1 MLIALAIALAWLA
14 GGACYLTSEHQRL
27 RAQRLPAQP
36 ARALASIAAM
46 ASVACWWLATG
57 PSAGIASA
65 FMSLCFGLLFWPYA
79 AGGWQWLRADRGDV
93 HVE

>member
-27 RAQRLPAQP
+27 RAQRLA
-36 ARALASIAAM
+36 ARPTRAISLIAAI
-46 ASVACWWLATG
+46 ASLACWWLAAG
-57 PSAGIASA
+57 ASAGIASA

-79 AGGWQWLRADRGDV
+79 AGGLCWLRGHA

>member
-14 GGACYLTSEHQRL
+14 GGVCYLTSVHQRL
-27 RAQRLPAQP
+27 RTQRLSAQP
-36 ARALASIAAM
+36 ARALALAAAI
-46 ASVACWWLATG
+46 ASVVCWLTVAG
-57 PSAGIASA
+57 ASAGIAAA

-79 AGGWQWLRADRGDV
+79 AGGWHWLRGDA

>member
-14 GGACYLTSEHQRL
+14 GGVCYLTSVHQRL
-27 RAQRLPAQP
+27 RAQRLSAQP
-36 ARALASIAAM
+36 ARALALAAAI
-46 ASVACWWLATG
+46 ASVVCWLTVTG
-57 PSAGIASA
+57 ASAGIAAA

-79 AGGWQWLRADRGDV
+79 AGGWHWLRGDA

>member
-1 MLIALAIALAWLA
+1 MLIALAIALAWFA

-27 RAQRLPAQP
+27 RTQRLNPQP
-36 ARALASIAAM
+36 ARALSLVAAVASL
-46 ASVACWWLATG
+46 VCWLAAAG
-57 PSAGIASA
+57 ASAGIAAA

-79 AGGWQWLRADRGDV
+79 AGGWHWLRGDA

>member
-14 GGACYLTSEHQRL
+14 GGACYLTSAHQRV

-36 ARALASIAAM
+36 ARAIALVAACACLGCWCLAAGA
-46 ASVACWWLATG
+46 
-57 PSAGIASA
+57 SAGIAAA
-65 FMSLCFGLLFWPYA
+65 FVSLSFGLLAWPYA
-79 AGGWQWLRADRGDV
+79 TGGWHWLRGGP

>member
-1 MLIALAIALAWLA
+1 MLITLALALAWAA

-27 RAQRLPAQP
+27 RARRLNAQP
-36 ARALASIAAM
+36 ARALALVAAI
-46 ASVACWWLATG
+46 ASVLCWWLAAG

-79 AGGWQWLRADRGDV
+79 AGGWHWLRGDA

>member
-14 GGACYLTSEHQRL
+14 GAACYLTSEHQRF

-36 ARALASIAAM
+36 ARTLSLVAAV
-46 ASVACWWLATG
+46 ACFACWWLAAG
-57 PSAGIASA
+57 PSAGIAAA
-65 FMSLCFGLLFWPYA
+65 FMSLCLGLLVWPYLA
-79 AGGWQWLRADRGDV
+79 SGWHWLRGDA

>member
-14 GGACYLTSEHQRL
+14 GGVCYLTSEHQRL
-27 RAQRLPAQP
+27 RPQRLNARP
-36 ARALASIAAM
+36 ARVLALVAAI
-46 ASVACWWLATG
+46 ASVICWLTAAG
-57 PSAGIASA
+57 ASAGIAAA

-79 AGGWQWLRADRGDV
+79 AGGWHWLRGDA